1 MGDRRIGDG
10 RWEMGRWEMERT
22 GKLIRHSLFIIHNSA
37 AWQRLSLAARSIC
50 GQQGCEDGDGGL
62 LLRHQRRC

>member
-1 MGDRRIGDG
+1 MKDG
-10 RWEMGRWEMERT
+10 RWKMEDGRWKT

-50 GQQGCEDGDGGL
+50 GQLEYEDGDGGL

>member
-1 MGDRRIGDG
+1 MGDRRWEMGDG
-10 RWEMGRWEMERT
+10 RWETGRWET
-22 GKLIRHSLFIIHNSA
+22 GKLIRHSPFIIHNSA

-50 GQQGCEDGDGGL
+50 GQLEYEDGDGGL

>member
-1 MGDRRIGDG
+1 MEDRNDG
-10 RWEMGRWEMERT
+10 RFERDGEA

-50 GQQGCEDGDGGL
+50 GQLEYEDGDGGL